1 LKKIFILG
9 PSRSGKTTLEQALGK
24 NPKIKLFYEA
34 HKVIPKSDA
43 HLDLNRPIDFEE
55 VFFEKESKLI
65 SQGYE
70 AITCT
75 DPSLLYSVIYLA
87 DKLPNSYFVFV
98 SRNKKDVAPEIF
110 TTNYREGH
118 VHSYDPN
125 IIMSYLNFYRIAS
138 YNIKTKIPNRVMH
151 CSFDEIVE
159 SPSNVVNS
167 ISDLT
172 SIDFK
177 SGNRESGKLSQFES
191 VFQKG
196 FQKLIQT

>member
-1 LKKIFILG
+1 M
-9 PSRSGKTTLEQALGK
+9 
-24 NPKIKLFYEA
+24 
-34 HKVIPKSDA
+34 
-43 HLDLNRPIDFEE
+43 
-55 VFFEKESKLI
+55 
-65 SQGYE
+65 
-70 AITCT
+70 
-75 DPSLLYSVIYLA
+75 IYLA

-110 TTNYREGH
+110 TTNYREGN
-118 VHSYDPN
+118 VYSYDPN

-191 VFQKG
+191 VFQKE
-196 FQKLIQT
+196 FNKLIQT